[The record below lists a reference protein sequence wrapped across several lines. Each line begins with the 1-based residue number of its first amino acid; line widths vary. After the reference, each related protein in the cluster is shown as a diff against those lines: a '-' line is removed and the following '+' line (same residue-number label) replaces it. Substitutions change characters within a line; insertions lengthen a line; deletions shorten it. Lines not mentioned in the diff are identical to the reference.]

1 MESTP
6 DAAPASSRT
15 VDSHTPLPVPPFKRF
30 WKNLCDGV
38 LGGLILVM
46 PFLITFWIIRWI
58 YSILEKNIID
68 PLAMVILWKL
78 KWTTSSTE
86 LPYWF
91 ETFAAPLVSL
101 VIALALLYLCNY
113 LSDSRLRWAFSW
125 MLTRVPIISQIYNPL
140 RKMFQ
145 TLNNPSGEQRAQR
158 LVLVQFPHP
167 GMKLPAFVTA
177 RCQDR
182 ETKKTLLCV
191 YVPTTPVPT
200 SGFFL
205 LVPEEEVTELNWDS
219 EQTLQAIMSG
229 GLTAPAEVSYYKSK
243 CVNDSKQMPVLALN
257 APGAARPQA
266 EQ

>member
-1 MESTP
+1 
-6 DAAPASSRT
+6 
-15 VDSHTPLPVPPFKRF
+15 
-30 WKNLCDGV
+30 
-38 LGGLILVM
+38 M

-91 ETFAAPLVSL
+91 ETYAAPLVSI

-113 LSDSRLRWAFSW
+113 FSDTRLRWVFVW

-182 ETKKTLLCV
+182 ETKKNLLCV

-229 GLTAPAEVSYYKSK
+229 GLAAPPEVSYYKSRSIT
-243 CVNDSKQMPVLALN
+243 DSKQLPVLALGD
-257 APGAARPQA
+257 APAAGQGGDQGYPG
-266 EQ
+266 

>member
-1 MESTP
+1 MDNPAHAVPSAST
-6 DAAPASSRT
+6 AFRSQ
-15 VDSHTPLPVPPFKRF
+15 VPLRRKL
-30 WKNLCDGV
+30 WNNLCDGV
-38 LGGLILVM
+38 LGGLVLLT

-91 ETFAAPLVSL
+91 ETFAAPFVSL
-101 VIALALLYLCNY
+101 VIALVLLYVCNY
-113 LSDSRLRWAFSW
+113 FSDSRLRWAFSW
-125 MLTRVPIISQIYNPL
+125 MLTRVPVISQIYNPL

-145 TLNNPSGEQRAQR
+145 TLSSPSGEQKAQR
-158 LVLVQFPHP
+158 LVLVPFPHP

-177 RCQDR
+177 RCQDC
-182 ETKKTLLCV
+182 ETKKNLLCV

-205 LVPEEEVTELNWDS
+205 IVPEDDVTELNWDS

-229 GLTAPAEVSYYKSK
+229 GLTAPAEVSYYRSLPA
-243 CVNDSKQMPVLALN
+243 NDSQQLPVLAFN
-257 APGAARPQA
+257 ESPVARKEVKQ
-266 EQ
+266 